1 MSIKE
6 RKVVQFYYVRQHNV
20 DRLVCRLQ
28 NFDWSVVMQCTDIDF
43 AYDKF
48 VETVHCI
55 IDETIPC
62 RKITV
67 TESTPPH
74 ITPLVKSLLRK
85 RNALMRKGKIDRGNE
100 ISVKIGKL
108 ISEFRSSQLSSI
120 SQSAETAK
128 ITRAQ
133 LVSRWPTG
141 T

>member
-6 RKVVQFYYVRQHNV
+6 RKVVQFYDARQRNI

-28 NFDWSVVMQCTDIDF
+28 NFDWSVV

-48 VETVHCI
+48 VETVPVHCI

-74 ITPLVKSLLRK
+74 TTPLVKSLLWK
-85 RNALMRKGKIDRGNE
+85 RNALMRKGKIDRADE
-100 ISVKIGKL
+100 ISVKI
-108 ISEFRSSQLSSI
+108 
-120 SQSAETAK
+120 K
-128 ITRAQ
+128 ILKSYGLQ
-133 LVSRWPTG
+133 
-141 T
+141 